1 MTAENLKEILLNVKP
16 GDYNKIMEYQIT
28 QEDIKDFYNLYSEFV
43 SLENDY
49 QQKILGRKEIAKDLV
64 KRLELLKQMN
74 ELILRGIITKI
85 GHYENASR
93 NIKDSSMD
101 EEQYEKVFRI
111 LRQLASDESIQYE
124 IKT

>member
-49 QQKILGRKEIAKDLV
+49 QQKILGRKEIAKDLPEQATQFRF
-64 KRLELLKQMN
+64 KYKCDNTNCPYRESCKYKSF
-74 ELILRGIITKI
+74 IGIYK
-85 GHYENASR
+85 
-93 NIKDSSMD
+93 K
-101 EEQYEKVFRI
+101 
-111 LRQLASDESIQYE
+111 
-124 IKT
+124 